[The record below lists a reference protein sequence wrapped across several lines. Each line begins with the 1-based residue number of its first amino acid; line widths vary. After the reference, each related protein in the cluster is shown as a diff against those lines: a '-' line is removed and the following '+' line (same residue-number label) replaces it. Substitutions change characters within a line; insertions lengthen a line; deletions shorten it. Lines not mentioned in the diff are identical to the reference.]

1 MSRVTYG
8 AGLRELFLL
17 EPGIAYLNHGAF
29 GATPREVMAASESW
43 RRRLEAEPTRFMESE
58 RTPALKQARAEMAC
72 FVSAALDDLVLV
84 ENATTGCNAV
94 LRSLALKP
102 GAEILAVDHGY
113 PAVLKVL
120 RHLAGSSGAKL
131 IEVVLPFPFE
141 APEAIVEAVLA
152 RITERT
158 ELVVLDLITSRS
170 ATILPVAPIV
180 EAAHAAGARVLI
192 DAAHAP
198 GHIELDVPALGADWV
213 TGNAHK
219 WLFAPKGTA
228 FFWAAPGAQEGLHP
242 TVISH
247 GYGQGFAEEFDWT
260 GTRDPSNW
268 LALPTAIDF
277 YRRMGDRA
285 IRERNR
291 ALATEAAA
299 LLQSELG
306 ALPAAPP
313 EMRGAMAS
321 LALPMADPAGNRT
334 AEALHDRLLRR
345 HRIEVPIFPF
355 AGRLWLRLSAQIYNE
370 MADYERLAA
379 PLKQELE

>member
-1 MSRVTYG
+1 MSHC
-8 AGLRELFLL
+8 AGVRNLFLL

-58 RTPALKQARAEMAC
+58 RAPALRQARAEMAG
-72 FVSAALDDLVLV
+72 FVSAALEDLVLV
-84 ENATTGCNAV
+84 ENATAGCNAV

-102 GAEILAVDHGY
+102 GAEILTVDHGY

-120 RHLAGSSGAKL
+120 RHVAGLSGARL

-141 APEAIVEAVLA
+141 GPEAILEAVLA
-152 RITERT
+152 GITQRT
-158 ELVVLDLITSRS
+158 QLVVLDLITSRS
-170 ATILPVAPIV
+170 ATILPVAPII

-198 GHIELDVPALGADWV
+198 GHIELDVPGLGADWV

-228 FFWAAPGAQEGLHP
+228 FLWAAPAAQDGLHP

-247 GYGQGFAEEFDWT
+247 GYGQGFEEEFAWT
-260 GTRDPSNW
+260 GTSDPSNW

-277 YRRMGDRA
+277 YRRMGDGA

-291 ALATEAAA
+291 ALAAEAAA
-299 LLQSELG
+299 LLQGELG
-306 ALPAAPP
+306 ALPAAAPN
-313 EMRGAMAS
+313 MRGAMAS
-321 LALPMADPAGNRT
+321 LALPMADPADCRA
-334 AEALHDRLLRR
+334 AEALQGRLLDR

-355 AGRLWLRLSAQIYNE
+355 AGRIWLRLSAQIYNE
-370 MADYERLAA
+370 LADYERLAQA
-379 PLKQELE
+379 LKAELQ